1 MARKPRER
9 SRKPKAADNNGAAA
23 AEAGMNGEAP
33 GSYRLAR
40 METER
45 GKIIEAFMDL
55 LAEQSIEEIDFIDIA
70 ERAGVSLAELR
81 GEFGSRIAILAAHIK
96 DIDREVL
103 SADSTD
109 MADEGPRER
118 LFDVL
123 MRRLEA
129 QAPYK
134 EAIRSLLQSA
144 RRYPGLACA
153 LNGLA
158 MRSQRW
164 MLAAADIPSAGP
176 VGAARAQGLALLYGR
191 VLSTFIDDDEPGHPR
206 TMAALDRALARG
218 QWWIGLFDRVCRLVP
233 GCRPRPRHRPELHED
248 DGEPVAI

>member
-1 MARKPRER
+1 MARKPR
-9 SRKPKAADNNGAAA
+9 SRKLRAADTNGGGD
-23 AEAGMNGEAP
+23 EAGMNGEAS
-33 GSYRLAR
+33 GSARLAR
-40 METER
+40 MESQR

-55 LAEQSIEEIDFIDIA
+55 LAEQSIEEIDFIEIA

-81 GEFGSRIAILAAHIK
+81 NEFGSRIAILAAHIK

-103 SADSTD
+103 AADRTD
-109 MADEGPRER
+109 MAEEGPRER

-129 QAPYK
+129 QEPYK
-134 EAIRSLLQSA
+134 DAIRSLLHSA
-144 RRYPGLACA
+144 RRNPGLACC

-158 MRSQRW
+158 TRSQRW

-191 VLSTFIDDDEPGHPR
+191 VLTTFIDDDEAGHPR

-218 QWWIGLFDRVCRLVP
+218 QWWIGLFDRLCGLMP
-233 GCRPRPRHRPELHED
+233 GCRPRRQHHAELHED

>member
-9 SRKPKAADNNGAAA
+9 ARKPRTAKDNGATADN
-23 AEAGMNGEAP
+23 AGMNGEAP
-33 GSYRLAR
+33 GSRRLGR
-40 METER
+40 MESDR

-55 LAEQSIEEIDFIDIA
+55 LAEQSIEQIDLTNIA
-70 ERAGVSLAELR
+70 ERAGVSLADLR
-81 GEFGSRIAILAAHIK
+81 GEFGSRLAILAAHVK
-96 DIDREVL
+96 EIDREVL
-103 SADSTD
+103 AADSTD

-129 QAPYK
+129 QEPYK
-134 EAIRSLLQSA
+134 DAIRSLLHSA
-144 RRYPGLACA
+144 RRNPGLACA
-153 LNGLA
+153 LNSVA

-164 MLAAADIPSAGP
+164 MLAAAGISSSGP
-176 VGAARAQGLALLYGR
+176 IGAARAQGLALLYGR
-191 VLSTFIDDDEPGHPR
+191 VLTTFVDDDEPGHPR

-218 QWWIGLFDRVCRLVP
+218 QWWIGLFDRACRLVP
-233 GCRPRPRHRPELHED
+233 GCRPHRQRHAELHED